1 MKTQTVELEQSL
13 ILWKKSM
20 IGHCTMEF
28 SCGGDQMN
36 EYTFTFYNEN
46 ENVLR
51 SEDIETL
58 DNFFEEEVF
67 DKVDFYVNSD
77 GHYLGE
83 FGTVHIELNDEG
95 DDFKYSKLA
104 SSEYSEGVTEIFTY
118 QLTDDEFNLL
128 RDKISDFNGDSSGL
142 VVNYNL
148 DCIVTDNEIKTMS
161 DFEDKILN
169 FILHVEFNESFK
181 EAQEESEN
189 FECNVQGTL
198 DEEDKTIELVIS
210 RSYYVTITNE

>member
-20 IGHCTMEF
+20 IDHCTMEF

-36 EYTFTFYNEN
+36 EFTFVFYDEN
-46 ENVLR
+46 KNVLH
-51 SEDIETL
+51 SEDIDTL

-95 DDFKYSKLA
+95 DGFEYSKLT
-104 SSEYSEGVTEIFTY
+104 SSEYSESVTEIFTY

-128 RDKISDFNGDSSGL
+128 RDKISDFNGDCSGL

-169 FILHVEFNESFK
+169 FILHVEFNESF
-181 EAQEESEN
+181 EESQEESEN
-189 FECNVQGTL
+189 FECNVQNTL